1 MGKKARLKLIRR
13 EVAEMDVIMKNSHEN
28 HLCKGFELIA
38 NGQTEINGEKIL
50 PFKDY
55 NVPMPVSMA
64 VNHYRRA
71 KKLAN
76 KYGPEVVDIYK
87 QANAKSEA

>member
-1 MGKKARLKLIRR
+1 MGKKARLKQIRR
-13 EVAEMDVIMKNSHEN
+13 EVADLPTVMKASHEN
-28 HLCKGFELIA
+28 HICKGYELIK

-55 NVPMPVSMA
+55 NVPMPVTMA

-71 KKLAN
+71 KKLVN
-76 KYGPEVVDIYK
+76 IYGPEVVSVYK
-87 QANAKSEA
+87 QANA

>member
-1 MGKKARLKLIRR
+1 MLKRIRKDVADLPTVMKA
-13 EVAEMDVIMKNSHEN
+13 SHEN

-71 KKLAN
+71 KKLVKA
-76 KYGPEVVDIYK
+76 YGLEVVAVYK
-87 QANAKSEA
+87 QANS